1 MPPSISDDEDE
12 SKHSSSS
19 SSSIKIFLRVRPHLK
34 KRRSEEEEE
43 KFDVDPDAGSCKFD
57 VPVDT
62 VSDVVNNSRT
72 SFRFKFEGVLG
83 MDSTQE
89 DVFETVA
96 RGPIDNA
103 LAGFNATIFAYGQ
116 TGSGKTYTITG
127 GAERYADRGIIPRT
141 LSYLFEAFR
150 NRSAETQF
158 TAYVSFGNLQRKGIR
173 SSGSRP
179 RVQGCREHDS
189 SRSNVGRFER

>member
-1 MPPSISDDEDE
+1 MPPTISDDEDE
-12 SKHSSSS
+12 SKHSSS

-72 SFRFKFEGVLG
+72 SFRFKFDGVLG

-103 LAGFNATIFAYGQ
+103 LTGFNATIFA
-116 TGSGKTYTITG
+116 
-127 GAERYADRGIIPRT
+127 
-141 LSYLFEAFR
+141 
-150 NRSAETQF
+150 
-158 TAYVSFGNLQRKGIR
+158 FGNNIMVKTK
-173 SSGSRP
+173 
-179 RVQGCREHDS
+179 
-189 SRSNVGRFER
+189 